1 MAATA
6 RSRISAMR
14 LHNMFQPDFPY
25 ALESATLSTTS
36 YESMLFQYQNGTCYE
51 VAMCDNENTAS
62 LEKKQLREMNQMNQP
77 SLLLRRNFLPSTK
90 RKAIEER

>member
-1 MAATA
+1 
-6 RSRISAMR
+6 
-14 LHNMFQPDFPY
+14 
-25 ALESATLSTTS
+25 
-36 YESMLFQYQNGTCYE
+36 MLFQYQNGTCYE